1 MALSLF
7 TEELTKICSLILSDV
22 QSCLTKVKE
31 STQID
36 NQEEKIDDK
45 STFAEPTDCEE
56 LCIFPPSEE
65 VKTLLTDITSQIQIN
80 IKQLRHLPNYDE
92 TTYNYFLDFLYDF
105 HFDGDSFIEVL
116 SSDNLLIFAHNL
128 AIFID
133 SIQACREC
141 QSGNL
146 SIVKEFLS
154 KNPSHKDQPLLNG
167 YTLLYVATAN
177 NHLEIMKYLIEE
189 AKCSVNAQNQNDS
202 SANMDTPLHIA
213 CSSGHADIV
222 RYLLHK
228 GANCYVQNK
237 KEETPTMIAKHN
249 PALFDIFRNHFVLH
263 YLLQGSRSCDLPTMT
278 IDDEISKLKYDTSL
292 LEYNCTWEF
301 KPLHQLDWQKFAEK
315 ESKILCKTLRETSD
329 LDIFL
334 NVEDQMYT
342 VSMRRFLKSGNS
354 TQVNENQA
362 WIRCRGSSVYNFDIV
377 SIWQIMFTQ
386 HGCVVDKEKESPQ
399 LKSID
404 IPTIFNS
411 DQFDYRLNSWYNAE
425 EFLNAAIEEAM
436 NQHLRYLT
444 IRTQLLGLITF
455 NLESF
460 SFQDVNRKIAG
471 YIRWLPRFVS
481 VDRTMKRIMP
491 IDNFQDIS
499 RQDQPPEPLRKSLL
513 CTLATADSQENEEI
527 SLSDEKDESVA
538 TENVRLYVND
548 DKIDNNT
555 NDKDERSSENPTSVL
570 KEEHETISMDDE
582 DAELINN
589 DNTEN
594 DHAAKEE
601 EIRTNIKK
609 KREDLDRLNAIMKQY
624 QQTVEEENR
633 KLEDIEKKK
642 MQPSKQN
649 ELLNIICDTS
659 GNSLLSDEFAL
670 LQKNHE
676 EQEEVLK
683 MKLKELDD
691 IKKKCYDL
699 ESDLENE
706 RNKVEFYENQ
716 RRKEDQVVKDLIV
729 IKYDIP
735 FTDNIQLQVTTV
747 EKYLKTLNFSGKT
760 SSHEEKI
767 NICQEISQTNSS
779 SYSWIVEA
787 YSVHHVEMK
796 AICYRTTWIIRH
808 LQKQQNDYRK
818 TLTNCVESFLKR
830 SVKELGKAQIKC
842 NMANWKIFVEIFEM
856 LIKRKREEFEQQFD
870 LYIGQKVKS
879 ILDDMIRNAS
889 NWWKR
894 LRMETSEYLKKKD
907 IMTLVEELKRNA
919 LKQYLMKM
927 EDLCLAGIQRV
938 NTSITAKDL
947 HVQKLKELLETSKD
961 YIGHESH
968 HFSLLSSLIHRI
980 HIILECF
987 RLQLPLFDSSVDLL
1001 EKINQN
1007 TVVAISTATGSGKST
1022 LLPSLLAAD
1031 GYEKILVTQPRRLPC
1046 NLLSERVN
1054 TSMKSSTLSGWAV
1067 SGARSSNFSSAPIL
1081 YLTDGLL
1088 KEYLLHR
1095 ERYLIHQLKTSKRG
1109 LVFFI
1114 DEVHERS
1121 INIDLCLAFLAR
1133 FLEKN
1138 PHLHSKLKI
1147 IISSATLNPC
1157 IAQLFFEFKFHE
1169 IQIKTSTLNRIN
1181 ENSYCSENLI
1191 DLVARLHQQIEREEQ
1206 ILCFVKS
1213 NTEVTQSIKLL
1224 KLLKGLSAFPLIQ
1237 SQSSMEQQQL
1247 IKTKQIF
1254 FSTTVAETSLTFPSL
1269 KYVIDTGLIHIPVYD
1284 PLTDSTEL
1292 REMNAA
1298 ESTIKQRQGRLG
1310 RTRPGEYYPL
1320 YTFDP
1325 KNKKFPEPQ
1334 ICQTEL
1340 SNIEFSL
1347 RRLPLKCGLNDL
1359 KKWLPNAPSEQA
1371 IDTAIKRLHQ
1381 LDILDLKRDFTSIG
1395 LSISKLPD
1403 FGSVEMSRAVLAALK
1418 DYKCGRDVLRLAAIL
1433 GVLNTSSILRN
1444 LPRKYKKVEGDFMT
1458 LLNVMDTILAKKLVQ
1473 PPCTFNVDNVCQET
1487 GLSFMKHY
1495 IKRAILRYSLF
1506 EKFFRSPN
1514 EYCTAAQ
1521 CSSNGYWEPVARA
1534 LLNGYSNNVYLSAAE
1549 IQGRKHRFICY
1560 TAAGI
1565 TEKQKTAVLDS
1576 TSTLARKLSANP
1588 VALILA
1594 RDIRISSDIRARS
1607 ILSFLGE
1614 IQSDWLD
1621 RALERNIPMSETEIK
1636 LFNDNIKES
1645 QDFLLASNGV
1655 NCELHDDQLTL
1666 AGSAG
1671 RVLTTELCVRQKLV
1685 VKNEIPLIPVNE
1697 TDTGLKRKVEDL
1709 TEELHIFRPMGWR
1722 WRAQKQVK
1730 IIFLKEKDQCKIV
1743 IKAREKNYKK

>member
-7 TEELTKICSLILSDV
+7 SEELTKICSLILSNV

-45 STFAEPTDCEE
+45 SAFAEPTDCEE

-538 TENVRLYVND
+538 TEDVRLYVNN

-659 GNSLLSDEFAL
+659 GNSLLSDEFTL

-691 IKKKCYDL
+691 
-699 ESDLENE
+699 
-706 RNKVEFYENQ
+706 
-716 RRKEDQVVKDLIV
+716 
-729 IKYDIP
+729 
-735 FTDNIQLQVTTV
+735 
-747 EKYLKTLNFSGKT
+747 
-760 SSHEEKI
+760 
-767 NICQEISQTNSS
+767 
-779 SYSWIVEA
+779 
-787 YSVHHVEMK
+787 
-796 AICYRTTWIIRH
+796 
-808 LQKQQNDYRK
+808 
-818 TLTNCVESFLKR
+818 
-830 SVKELGKAQIKC
+830 
-842 NMANWKIFVEIFEM
+842 
-856 LIKRKREEFEQQFD
+856 
-870 LYIGQKVKS
+870 
-879 ILDDMIRNAS
+879 
-889 NWWKR
+889 
-894 LRMETSEYLKKKD
+894 
-907 IMTLVEELKRNA
+907 
-919 LKQYLMKM
+919 
-927 EDLCLAGIQRV
+927 
-938 NTSITAKDL
+938 
-947 HVQKLKELLETSKD
+947 
-961 YIGHESH
+961 
-968 HFSLLSSLIHRI
+968 
-980 HIILECF
+980 
-987 RLQLPLFDSSVDLL
+987 
-1001 EKINQN
+1001 
-1007 TVVAISTATGSGKST
+1007 
-1022 LLPSLLAAD
+1022 
-1031 GYEKILVTQPRRLPC
+1031 
-1046 NLLSERVN
+1046 
-1054 TSMKSSTLSGWAV
+1054 
-1067 SGARSSNFSSAPIL
+1067 
-1081 YLTDGLL
+1081 
-1088 KEYLLHR
+1088 
-1095 ERYLIHQLKTSKRG
+1095 
-1109 LVFFI
+1109 
-1114 DEVHERS
+1114 
-1121 INIDLCLAFLAR
+1121 
-1133 FLEKN
+1133 
-1138 PHLHSKLKI
+1138 
-1147 IISSATLNPC
+1147 
-1157 IAQLFFEFKFHE
+1157 
-1169 IQIKTSTLNRIN
+1169 
-1181 ENSYCSENLI
+1181 
-1191 DLVARLHQQIEREEQ
+1191 
-1206 ILCFVKS
+1206 
-1213 NTEVTQSIKLL
+1213 
-1224 KLLKGLSAFPLIQ
+1224 
-1237 SQSSMEQQQL
+1237 
-1247 IKTKQIF
+1247 
-1254 FSTTVAETSLTFPSL
+1254 
-1269 KYVIDTGLIHIPVYD
+1269 
-1284 PLTDSTEL
+1284 
-1292 REMNAA
+1292 
-1298 ESTIKQRQGRLG
+1298 
-1310 RTRPGEYYPL
+1310 
-1320 YTFDP
+1320 
-1325 KNKKFPEPQ
+1325 
-1334 ICQTEL
+1334 
-1340 SNIEFSL
+1340 
-1347 RRLPLKCGLNDL
+1347 
-1359 KKWLPNAPSEQA
+1359 
-1371 IDTAIKRLHQ
+1371 
-1381 LDILDLKRDFTSIG
+1381 
-1395 LSISKLPD
+1395 
-1403 FGSVEMSRAVLAALK
+1403 
-1418 DYKCGRDVLRLAAIL
+1418 
-1433 GVLNTSSILRN
+1433 
-1444 LPRKYKKVEGDFMT
+1444 
-1458 LLNVMDTILAKKLVQ
+1458 
-1473 PPCTFNVDNVCQET
+1473 
-1487 GLSFMKHY
+1487 
-1495 IKRAILRYSLF
+1495 
-1506 EKFFRSPN
+1506 
-1514 EYCTAAQ
+1514 
-1521 CSSNGYWEPVARA
+1521 
-1534 LLNGYSNNVYLSAAE
+1534 
-1549 IQGRKHRFICY
+1549 
-1560 TAAGI
+1560 
-1565 TEKQKTAVLDS
+1565 
-1576 TSTLARKLSANP
+1576 
-1588 VALILA
+1588 
-1594 RDIRISSDIRARS
+1594 
-1607 ILSFLGE
+1607 
-1614 IQSDWLD
+1614 
-1621 RALERNIPMSETEIK
+1621 
-1636 LFNDNIKES
+1636 
-1645 QDFLLASNGV
+1645 
-1655 NCELHDDQLTL
+1655 
-1666 AGSAG
+1666 
-1671 RVLTTELCVRQKLV
+1671 
-1685 VKNEIPLIPVNE
+1685 
-1697 TDTGLKRKVEDL
+1697 
-1709 TEELHIFRPMGWR
+1709 
-1722 WRAQKQVK
+1722 
-1730 IIFLKEKDQCKIV
+1730 
-1743 IKAREKNYKK
+1743 